1 VHCVCTNGLRGDFD
15 SDYSAGSSSTFCP
28 PISARLQVVV
38 YPILCKRLEGQKDG
52 AYTFKEFDQEFLKEV
67 CTVEVSSKVPDVQKL
82 FKQVMA
88 DPGSMFELLRIDL
101 KEQAEKVINE
111 MLKAELTSYLGR
123 DRYQPTS
130 RGKGKNYRN
139 GSYPRSYNA
148 KHLGELHLEVP
159 RDRNGEF
166 HSQIVKRYQR
176 REACLERDIAL
187 LFLGG
192 FSTRSVELVS
202 KALLGTAVSAGD
214 VSKVTA
220 ELALSIEA
228 WRNRDLGGFDVKYL
242 IIDGVNFLM
251 RIGRRVERVPM
262 LVVIGVLRDG
272 HKVFL
277 ALQQGTKDAAS
288 VWREVFR
295 DLKGRH
301 LNAERIELGI
311 MDGLPG
317 LEAVFAE
324 EFPHAKIQRCQV
336 HVARNVL
343 AKVPQKM
350 RAELADRVR
359 DVFYAPS
366 RQKAH
371 AAFEQFA
378 QDYESALPS
387 AVGCLRASLEKCL
400 TFYTFPE
407 HEWMSLRTT
416 NSIER
421 VNKEFKRRTKPMEVL
436 AGERS
441 AYKLLCFVALKLEL
455 TWKNAPLGVGNLP
468 VLRRFTQNP

>member
-1 VHCVCTNGLRGDFD
+1 MEVT
-15 SDYSAGSSSTFCP
+15 STVP
-28 PISARLQVVV
+28 
-38 YPILCKRLEGQKDG
+38 
-52 AYTFKEFDQEFLKEV
+52 EV
-67 CTVEVSSKVPDVQKL
+67 RQL

-101 KEQAEKVINE
+101 KQQVERAVNE
-111 MLKAELTSYLGR
+111 MLKVELTAYLGR
-123 DRYQPTS
+123 ERYQAA
-130 RGKGKNYRN
+130 GEGEKKNYRN
-139 GSYPRSYNA
+139 GSYGRSYNA
-148 KHLGELHLEVP
+148 KHLGKLQVEVP
-159 RDRNGEF
+159 RDRNGDF
-166 HSQIVKRYQR
+166 HSQLLRRYQR
-176 REACLERDIAL
+176 REASLERDIAL

-192 FSTRSVELVS
+192 FSTRSVALVS

-220 ELALSIEA
+220 ELAVGIEA
-228 WRNRDLGGFDVKYL
+228 WRKRDLSAFDVKYL

-251 RIGRRVERVPM
+251 RVQRSVERVPM

-277 ALQQGTKDAAS
+277 AIQQGTKDAAS
-288 VWREVFR
+288 IWREVFT
-295 DLKGRH
+295 DLKGRG

-317 LEAVFAE
+317 LEKVFCE

-343 AKVPQKM
+343 AKVPRTM
-350 RAELADRVR
+350 RQEIADRIR
-359 DVFYAPS
+359 DIFYAPS
-366 RQKAH
+366 RQKAR

-378 QDYESALPS
+378 TAYESAIPS
-387 AVGCLRASLEKCL
+387 AVGCMRVSLENCL
-400 TFYTFPE
+400 TFYSFPE
-407 HEWMSLRTT
+407 HEWMGLRTT

-441 AYKLLCFVALKLEL
+441 AYKLLCFVALKIEQS
-455 TWKNAPLGVGNLP
+455 WKHAPLGVNNLP
-468 VLRRFTQNP
+468 VLQKFTQNA